1 MTLIDRIVTQFNTEM
16 ILKADGYLDAGN
28 AVRADHAKW
37 SYQGLR
43 IAYVENRYVAFLIIA
58 IWASDT

>member
-1 MTLIDRIVTQFNTEM
+1 MTLIERIVTHFNFEM
-16 ILKADGYLDAGN
+16 IREADGHLGAGN